1 MATTSTRKLW
11 RTLLVALAGT
21 VVVFP
26 FLSRPFYGTDQIS
39 AWFPTSSST
48 PRSGTITQADPELF
62 KGFMLK
68 PNAIPTDY
76 YQYNTV
82 ALVNLHAC
90 LATRSCGVNQA
101 KVAILDS
108 NWFRQGIAEGW
119 KGGEGVWGQSIYNS
133 LTNLGYTCIVAISVD
148 EVYRYYRQMPDL
160 VKIIITEHVPLMDQD
175 PKYMESVEH
184 PDGIPIWKLFWM
196 TFFPNRG
203 QGVLKG
209 KWTINAVK
217 HPYDSDSYNYLGYSI
232 EDHCNSVPF
241 VPLADRPEQAWL
253 FAKQATYFYKSAF
266 AWERTWFNNLTRDVP
281 GLSVKGA
288 FSVDEHYQWNPDKD
302 GHFDNV
308 PGGLVGVENVGR
320 IGPEQFN
327 DELSH
332 SRVLLGVGDP
342 WYSPSPFYSL
352 CFGVP
357 FINVVRKWNE
367 AKPDERWNWDVQ
379 QPELVTWDP
388 PYVYHVKSKDYDG
401 LVSALKQAMTVPIPR
416 TILPHMT
423 QAEHELRMQALM
435 ETDWYD
441 EAVQEL
447 ERRKESGGKLFYVKM

>member
-1 MATTSTRKLW
+1 
-11 RTLLVALAGT
+11 
-21 VVVFP
+21 
-26 FLSRPFYGTDQIS
+26 
-39 AWFPTSSST
+39 
-48 PRSGTITQADPELF
+48 
-62 KGFMLK
+62 
-68 PNAIPTDY
+68 
-76 YQYNTV
+76 
-82 ALVNLHAC
+82 
-90 LATRSCGVNQA
+90 
-101 KVAILDS
+101 
-108 NWFRQGIAEGW
+108 
-119 KGGEGVWGQSIYNS
+119 
-133 LTNLGYTCIVAISVD
+133 
-148 EVYRYYRQMPDL
+148 
-160 VKIIITEHVPLMDQD
+160 
-175 PKYMESVEH
+175 
-184 PDGIPIWKLFWM
+184 M

-266 AWERTWFNNLTRDVP
+266 AWERTWFQNLTRDVP

-352 CFGVP
+352 CF
-357 FINVVRKWNE
+357 
-367 AKPDERWNWDVQ
+367 
-379 QPELVTWDP
+379 
-388 PYVYHVKSKDYDG
+388 
-401 LVSALKQAMTVPIPR
+401 VSHK
-416 TILPHMT
+416 
-423 QAEHELRMQALM
+423 
-435 ETDWYD
+435 
-441 EAVQEL
+441 AVD
-447 ERRKESGGKLFYVKM
+447 RSGRQVFSC